1 MNIDEFNAAL
11 RPKVQGSWNLHSQL
25 PRGMDFFIL
34 LSSLNG
40 VLGSRSQ
47 SNYGAA
53 NTYEDTLA
61 KYRIKHGEKA
71 VSLDIGIINSVGF
84 VAERQEI
91 MDSQLLTGLSG
102 IEETQLHAVLD
113 YHCNPALPLLSP
125 LRSQVM
131 IGIETPAAMRAKGL
145 DEPYWLCQPLCRNL
159 FQIGERNPR
168 EISSTNTKVDLKA
181 LLRSAKT
188 FTNAKDVVFNGLRE
202 KLSRVLSIPILDI
215 DSHSSITSYGTD
227 SLVAV
232 ELRSW
237 LLKEMGVDVAIFEI
251 LSNMGLGN
259 FSEMAARKSS
269 FITVASAEK
278 QVD

>member
-1 MNIDEFNAAL
+1 MNLDDFNAAL

-61 KYRIKHGEKA
+61 KHRIKHGEKA
-71 VSLDIGIINSVGF
+71 VSLDIGMINSVGF
-84 VAERQEI
+84 VAERQEV

-102 IEETQLHAVLD
+102 IEETQLHALLD

-131 IGIETPAAMRAKGL
+131 IGIEHP
-145 DEPYWLCQPLCRNL
+145 PQ
-159 FQIGERNPR
+159 
-168 EISSTNTKVDLKA
+168 
-181 LLRSAKT
+181 
-188 FTNAKDVVFNGLRE
+188 
-202 KLSRVLSIPILDI
+202 
-215 DSHSSITSYGTD
+215 
-227 SLVAV
+227 
-232 ELRSW
+232 
-237 LLKEMGVDVAIFEI
+237 
-251 LSNMGLGN
+251 
-259 FSEMAARKSS
+259 
-269 FITVASAEK
+269 
-278 QVD
+278 